1 MNYARLSTL
10 MENITFMH
18 LVVILKQPNNVY
30 LRFNR
35 LFHKNF
41 FQYIS
46 LVPKMKYKKKKKNEI
61 WNENKKY

>member
-46 LVPKMKYKKKKKNEI
+46 LVPKKKKKK